1 MCLRKGE
8 DKLNR
13 SGGRG
18 LAGVCEP
25 AALGPLGLRAAWA
38 GLGLCS
44 AWVF

>member
-38 GLGLCS
+38 GLGLCP